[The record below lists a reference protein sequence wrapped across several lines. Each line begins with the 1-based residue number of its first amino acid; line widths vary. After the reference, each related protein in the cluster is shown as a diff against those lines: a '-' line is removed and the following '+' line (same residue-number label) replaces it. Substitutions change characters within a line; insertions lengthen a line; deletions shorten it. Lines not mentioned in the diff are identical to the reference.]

1 MSELQSALFISD
13 FLAAEL
19 PKLAAE
25 HKICQSGPLLLALLE
40 AAVVYGAGNW
50 VIQAN
55 SQFAGKPDTL
65 NKLPRAIDAVVAL
78 LEEPINRYRLER
90 KATLEIYDELC
101 ERRATTESSTEW
113 SAFTMPSGPAP
124 AGPYVE
130 DFILLC
136 MKFRSWAIHAHQG
149 QGSPPN
155 RPVLFAY
162 NRLVTFW
169 QEDERAKFTSKWEK
183 TAHGN
188 LAPISAAACF
198 FHDALS
204 LICPDRHNLANELQY
219 LMANTVRSL
228 KGNRRGRKLC

>member
-25 HKICQSGPLLLALLE
+25 HKICQTGPLLLALLE

-65 NKLPRAIDAVVAL
+65 NKLPRAIDAVVEL
-78 LEEPINRYRLER
+78 LEEPINRYRLEHN
-90 KATLEIYDELC
+90 ATLEIYDALY
-101 ERRATTESSTEW
+101 ERRATTESSAEW

-136 MKFRSWAIHAHQG
+136 MKFRGWAIHAHQG
-149 QGSPPN
+149 RGKPP
-155 RPVLFAY
+155 
-162 NRLVTFW
+162 
-169 QEDERAKFTSKWEK
+169 AK
-183 TAHGN
+183 
-188 LAPISAAACF
+188 
-198 FHDALS
+198 
-204 LICPDRHNLANELQY
+204 
-219 LMANTVRSL
+219 RSL
-228 KGNRRGRKLC
+228 VGL